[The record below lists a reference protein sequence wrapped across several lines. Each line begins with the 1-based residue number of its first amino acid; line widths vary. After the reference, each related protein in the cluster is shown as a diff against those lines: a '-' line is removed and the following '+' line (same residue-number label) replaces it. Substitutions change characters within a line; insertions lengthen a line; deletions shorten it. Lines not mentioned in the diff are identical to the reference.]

1 MPGAS
6 RTRMRGAASHW
17 SAMEKVMRNLIDME
31 VQVVCGGAEFPF
43 PDRRD
48 VERQIEQM
56 LQQIEE
62 RERLENARRNGG
74 RG

>member
-1 MPGAS
+1 
-6 RTRMRGAASHW
+6 
-17 SAMEKVMRNLIDME
+17 MEKVMRNLIDME

-74 RG
+74 